1 MMSGAELLL
10 HATTIALGLLT
21 LALALTLVRLLR
33 GPTLPDRVL
42 ALDMIAT
49 LSIGYVAVI
58 AIRTGFSLYL
68 DIAIALGLLGFLSTV
83 ALARYVLH
91 RAADAGGEE

>member
-1 MMSGAELLL
+1 MMGGAELLL
-10 HATTIALGLLT
+10 HATTVALGLLSV
-21 LALALTLVRLLR
+21 ALTLTLIRLLR
-33 GPTLPDRVL
+33 GPTLPDRIL

-49 LSIGYVAVI
+49 LSIGYIAVI

-83 ALARYVLH
+83 AFARYVLH
-91 RAADAGGEE
+91 RAADAGGEK